1 MTRGRSALLSSVAIV
16 LALATWLAFTEGGF
30 VDPKILVSP
39 VGLVRQFFVL
49 ATDGYLGT
57 PLYTHILA
65 SLLRTTVGFACG
77 AALAL
82 PIGLAIGYS
91 PILYALLSPFLAVLR
106 PIPVIAYIPLAILW
120 FGIGEFSKVL
130 LIAVTSFLY
139 MTVNTAAGVK
149 AVPADIIRAAL
160 SLGASRLQLFL
171 HVILP
176 KSLPYIF
183 AGIRVGAAVSW
194 AVVVSAELIA
204 AQQGLGYLIID
215 AATFFRIPAV
225 YVGISLIGIIGFSID
240 RLISFAERRLVHWS
254 AR

>member
-1 MTRGRSALLSSVAIV
+1 VTRAKNALLSTLAIIF
-16 LALATWLAFTEGGF
+16 ALGVWLAVSEGGL
-30 VDPKILVSP
+30 VSPKVLVSP

-49 ATDGYLGT
+49 ITDGYLGT
-57 PLYTHILA
+57 PLSTHIFA
-65 SLLRTTVGFACG
+65 SLLRTTIGFLCG

-91 PILYALLSPFLAVLR
+91 PVLYALVSPFLAVLR

-120 FGIGEFSKVL
+120 FGIGEFSKIL
-130 LIAVTSFLY
+130 LIAITSFLY

-149 AVPADIIRAAL
+149 AVPEDVIRAAL

-171 HVILP
+171 LVILP
-176 KSLPYIF
+176 ESLPYIF

-204 AQQGLGYLIID
+204 AQQGLGYLIMD

-225 YVGISLIGIIGFSID
+225 YVGIALIGVIGFVID

>member
-1 MTRGRSALLSSVAIV
+1 MTRAKHALLSTLAIIF
-16 LALATWLAFTEGGF
+16 ALGVWLAVSEGGL
-30 VDPKILVSP
+30 VSPKVLVSP
-39 VGLVRQFFVL
+39 VGLVRQFFAL
-49 ATDGYLGT
+49 ITDGYLGT
-57 PLYTHILA
+57 PLSTHIFA
-65 SLLRTTVGFACG
+65 SLLRTTIGFLCG

-91 PILYALLSPFLAVLR
+91 PLLYALVSPFLAVLR

-120 FGIGEFSKVL
+120 FGIGEFSKIL
-130 LIAVTSFLY
+130 LIAITSFLY

-149 AVPADIIRAAL
+149 AVPEDVIRAAL

-171 HVILP
+171 LVILP
-176 KSLPYIF
+176 ESLPYIF

-204 AQQGLGYLIID
+204 AQQGLGYLIMD

-225 YVGISLIGIIGFSID
+225 YVGIALIGVIGFVID

>member
-1 MTRGRSALLSSVAIV
+1 MTRARSALLSLAAIAA
-16 LALATWLAFTEGGF
+16 ALGFWSAVTDGG
-30 VDPKILVSP
+30 LVSP
-39 VGLVRQFFVL
+39 KVLVSPIGLVRQFWTMAV
-49 ATDGYLGT
+49 DGYLGT
-57 PLYTHILA
+57 PLYVHVLA
-65 SLLRTTVGFACG
+65 SLMRTTVGFVCG

-82 PIGLAIGYS
+82 PVGLAIGYS
-91 PILYALLSPFLAVLR
+91 PTLYALLSPFLAVLR

-130 LIAVTSFLY
+130 LIAITSFLY

-149 AVPADIIRAAL
+149 AVPEDVIRAAL
-160 SLGASRLQLFL
+160 SLGASRFQLFAN
-171 HVILP
+171 VILP
-176 KSLPYIF
+176 ESLPYIF
-183 AGIRVGAAVSW
+183 AGVRVGAAVSW

-204 AQQGLGYLIID
+204 AQQGLGYIIMD

-225 YVGISLIGIIGFSID
+225 YVGISLIGVIGFAID

>member
-1 MTRGRSALLSSVAIV
+1 MTRTTSALLSTVAV
-16 LALATWLAFTEGGF
+16 LVALAVWLVLTEGGF
-30 VDPKILVSP
+30 VNTKTLVSP
-39 VGLVRQFFVL
+39 IGLIRQFVTL
-49 ATDGYLGT
+49 AVDGYLGT
-57 PLYTHILA
+57 PLYTHVLA
-65 SLLRTTVGFACG
+65 SLLRTTIGFACG
-77 AALAL
+77 TALAL

-91 PILYALLSPFLAVLR
+91 PVLYALLSPFLAVLR

-130 LIAVTSFLY
+130 LIAITSFLY

-149 AVPADIIRAAL
+149 AVPEDILRAAL
-160 SLGASRLQLFL
+160 SLGASRAQLFL

-176 KSLPYIF
+176 ECLPYIF

-204 AQQGLGYLIID
+204 AQQGLGYLIMD

-225 YVGISLIGIIGFSID
+225 YVGIALIGVIGFAID
-240 RLISFAERRLVHWS
+240 RIISFAEKRLVHWS

>member
-1 MTRGRSALLSSVAIV
+1 MWRRSCAPRGLGDWIHPAVHAI
-16 LALATWLAFTEGGF
+16 
-30 VDPKILVSP
+30 
-39 VGLVRQFFVL
+39 
-49 ATDGYLGT
+49 
-57 PLYTHILA
+57 
-65 SLLRTTVGFACG
+65 
-77 AALAL
+77 
-82 PIGLAIGYS
+82 
-91 PILYALLSPFLAVLR
+91 LSPFLAVLR

-130 LIAVTSFLY
+130 LISVTSFLY

-149 AVPADIIRAAL
+149 AVPEDVIRAAL
-160 SLGASRLQLFL
+160 SLGASRLQLFAY
-171 HVILP
+171 VIFP
-176 KSLPYIF
+176 ESLPYIF

-204 AQQGLGYLIID
+204 AQQGLGYLIMD

-225 YVGISLIGIIGFSID
+225 YVGITLIGIIGFAID

>member
-1 MTRGRSALLSSVAIV
+1 
-16 LALATWLAFTEGGF
+16 
-30 VDPKILVSP
+30 
-39 VGLVRQFFVL
+39 
-49 ATDGYLGT
+49 
-57 PLYTHILA
+57 
-65 SLLRTTVGFACG
+65 
-77 AALAL
+77 LAL

-91 PILYALLSPFLAVLR
+91 PLLYALVSPFLAVLR

-120 FGIGEFSKVL
+120 FGIGEFSKIL
-130 LIAVTSFLY
+130 LIAITSFLY

-149 AVPADIIRAAL
+149 AVPEDVIRAAL

-171 HVILP
+171 LVILP
-176 KSLPYIF
+176 ESLPYIF

-204 AQQGLGYLIID
+204 AQQGLGYLIMD

-225 YVGISLIGIIGFSID
+225 YVGIALIGVIGFVID